1 MKFKDMP
8 ILAIYWYLFA
18 FMAALVLVCVLF
30 AAPENFENMQL
41 KDLAIAVVAMMT
53 LLMICMGKIYCC
65 KSEIERLEKKVKG
78 LEKYLGTDV
87 TEWD

>member
-1 MKFKDMP
+1 MRFKDMP
-8 ILAIYWYLFA
+8 ILAIYWYFMA

-41 KDLAIAVVAMMT
+41 KDLAILVVVTVT
-53 LLMICMGKIYCC
+53 LSMLCIGKIYCC
-65 KSEIERLEKKVKG
+65 QSEIERLEKKVKS

>member
-8 ILAIYWYLFA
+8 ILAIYWYFLA

-41 KDLAIAVVAMMT
+41 KDLAMAVVAMVT
-53 LLMICMGKIYCC
+53 LFSLCIGKIYCC
-65 KSEIERLEKKVKG
+65 ESEIEILEKKVKG

>member
-8 ILAIYWYLFA
+8 ILAIYWYIIA
-18 FMAALVLVCVLF
+18 FMFAMVLLCVLF
-30 AAPENFENMQL
+30 AAPENFEHVQL
-41 KDLAIAVVAMMT
+41 KDLAIAVVVT
-53 LLMICMGKIYCC
+53 LTLSSLCIGKIYCC
-65 KSEIERLEKKVKG
+65 ESEIERLEKKVKG